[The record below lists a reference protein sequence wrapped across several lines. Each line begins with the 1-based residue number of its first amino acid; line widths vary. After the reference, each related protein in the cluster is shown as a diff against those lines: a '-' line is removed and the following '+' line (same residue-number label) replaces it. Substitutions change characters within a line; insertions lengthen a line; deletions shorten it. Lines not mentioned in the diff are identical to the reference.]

1 MSNHHLIIRPLSPTD
16 WPVVSAIYQEGI
28 DSGNSSFSPHAPAS
42 WEEWSKG
49 RLPDCR
55 LVARLDDEVVGWAAV
70 SPVFT
75 RSFYSGVVELSIY
88 VAEHVHGQGVGS
100 ALMQELISES
110 EQKGLWTL
118 QSLVFPENKASIQ
131 LHLKHGFKLLCV
143 HEKLGYMT
151 FGPYAG
157 QWRDVAL
164 LERRSRVA
172 GV

>member
-1 MSNHHLIIRPLSPTD
+1 MIDQMFAAD
-16 WPVVSAIYQEGI
+16 WPSVVAIYQEGI
-28 DSGNSSFSPHAPAS
+28 DSGNSSFSPHAPSS

-49 RLPDCR
+49 RLADCR
-55 LVARLDDEVVGWAAV
+55 LVARLNDAVVGWVAV
-70 SPVFT
+70 SPAFT

-88 VAEHVHGQGVGS
+88 VAGQAHGQGIGS
-100 ALMQELISES
+100 MLMQKLISES

-118 QSLVFPENKASIQ
+118 QSLVFPENQASIQ

-164 LERRSRVA
+164 LERRSQVT